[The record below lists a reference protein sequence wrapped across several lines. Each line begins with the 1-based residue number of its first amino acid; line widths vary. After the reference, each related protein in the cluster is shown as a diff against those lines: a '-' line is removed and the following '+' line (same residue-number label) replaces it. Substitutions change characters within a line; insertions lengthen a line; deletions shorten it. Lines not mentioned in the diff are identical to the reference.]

1 MPLTSHANV
10 ENTCLRILRDR
21 GFKLTLQGCES
32 GSVGYLWIAEKDGFR
47 FTAENAIELLGLV
60 AIFDHVKPKEDTP
73 YWWSVKGPDVRR
85 ELMAAAE
92 AKAAGK
98 EQLEGRGSK
107 DRAV

>member
-1 MPLTSHANV
+1 MSKIPACGFSVIADLNYRSKTSKTV
-10 ENTCLRILRDR
+10 IY
-21 GFKLTLQGCES
+21 
-32 GSVGYLWIAEKDGFR
+32 GSLKRTSFV
-47 FTAENAIELLGLV
+47 FTRRNPIELLGLV

-73 YWWSVKGPDVRR
+73 YWWEVKGPHVRR